1 MIEVI
6 NLSKH
11 YGDKKAVNNISFKA
25 EDGEVLGFLGPNGAG
40 KSTTMNILTGYISC
54 TAGKALIDG
63 IDILEDPVKAKRN
76 IGYLPEIPALYP
88 DMTVREYLVFAAQL
102 RHKKGKEAAA
112 EAERVMA
119 LASVEDVADRLIK
132 NLSKGYKQRVG
143 LACALTGDP
152 DIVILDEPTVGL
164 DPRQIIEIRSLISS
178 LRKDHAVILSSHI
191 LSEVQAVCDEI
202 LIISKGKLVAGGSPE
217 ELEGMSKKSHELKL
231 TVKGDEK
238 KLKGALKSLGIEDEQ
253 IKDIKSDKEAKT
265 VSACVSMDED
275 KDIRE
280 DLFYALCDAR
290 LPLME
295 LSVSHM
301 SLEDVFIELTEKE
314 PEETSNA
321 EAEDKDSES
330 VADEV
335 KASEEGA
342 DEDKEIAAEGGADND
357 EEVSD

>member
-1 MIEVI
+1 MIRVE
-6 NLSKH
+6 NLTKR
-11 YGDKKAVNNISFKA
+11 YGSHTAVDDLSFTVEK
-25 EDGEVLGFLGPNGAG
+25 GKVYGLLGVNGAG
-40 KSTTMNILTGYISC
+40 KSTTMNIITGYLSS
-54 TAGKALIDG
+54 TKGKVYVDG
-63 IDILEDPVKAKRN
+63 EDIMKKPEKAKEH

-152 DIVILDEPTVGL
+152 DIIILDEPTVGL

-238 KLKGALKSLGIEDEQ
+238 KLKAALKSLGIEDEQ
-253 IKDIKSDKEAKT
+253 IKDLSCDKETKE

-280 DLFYALCDAR
+280 ELFYALSDAR

-314 PEETSNA
+314 PEAISEAEPEDVGA
-321 EAEDKDSES
+321 EAFKADDEES
-330 VADEV
+330 KADE
-335 KASEEGA
+335 KITA
-342 DEDKEIAAEGGADND
+342 EDGADND

>member
-1 MIEVI
+1 MIKVE
-6 NLSKH
+6 NLTKR
-11 YGDKKAVNNISFKA
+11 YGPHTAVDDLSFTVEK
-25 EDGEVLGFLGPNGAG
+25 GKVYGLLGVNGAG
-40 KSTTMNILTGYISC
+40 KSTTMNIITGYLSS
-54 TAGKALIDG
+54 TKGKVYVDG
-63 IDILEDPVKAKRN
+63 EDIMKKPEKAKEH

-88 DMTVREYLVFAAQL
+88 DMTVREYLEFAAQL
-102 RHKKGKEAAA
+102 RHLKGRDAVKEAD
-112 EAERVMA
+112 RVMS
-119 LASVEDVADRLIK
+119 LASVDDVADRLIK

-152 DIVILDEPTVGL
+152 DIIILDEPTVGL

-202 LIISKGKLVAGGSPE
+202 LIISKGRLVAGGSPE
-217 ELEGMSKKSHELKL
+217 QLEGMSKKSHELKL
-231 TVKGDEK
+231 TVKGNEK
-238 KLKGALKSLGIEDEQ
+238 ALNKVLSGLHVSEEK
-253 IKDIKSDKEAKT
+253 IKILNDDKEAGT
-265 VSACVSMDED
+265 VSASVGMDDD

-280 DLFYALCDAR
+280 ELFYALCEAQ

-314 PEETSNA
+314 PQDDETSSSSEAGPEEGSTDGTLDKDENTA
-321 EAEDKDSES
+321 GKEAE
-330 VADEV
+330 
-335 KASEEGA
+335 
-342 DEDKEIAAEGGADND
+342 ND